1 MQLKSLLG
9 AAPTPGDV
17 GDVEAVSGHI
27 LSCHGW
33 GEGAGKVL
41 QRTGSP
47 PPPVAMRAE
56 AWRGGGG
63 GWAAPGSPWSR
74 RHCGLRPN
82 GHRVLEPQG
91 ALSRGGGQRVGAGVS
106 TWGLAVCGSDKMRP
120 GSVAGWCTQGHGG
133 RGQGARAW
141 AASRS
146 GQGVTASDG
155 RGGVRRAGATWGLGA
170 SGPDALTSDRQI
182 FTRMIRKL

>member
-47 PPPVAMRAE
+47 PPPVAVRAE

-63 GWAAPGSPWSR
+63 A
-74 RHCGLRPN
+74 GLHP
-82 GHRVLEPQG
+82 
-91 ALSRGGGQRVGAGVS
+91 
-106 TWGLAVCGSDKMRP
+106 
-120 GSVAGWCTQGHGG
+120 
-133 RGQGARAW
+133 GAR
-141 AASRS
+141 
-146 GQGVTASDG
+146 GVGVTVGFVPTATACWSP
-155 RGGVRRAGATWGLGA
+155 RGH
-170 SGPDALTSDRQI
+170 
-182 FTRMIRKL
+182 

>member
-1 MQLKSLLG
+1 MLG
-9 AAPTPGDV
+9 TLRPCLDTFCRVMAGERVQGRSSSGQAAPHPQWPCVQKPG
-17 GDVEAVSGHI
+17 
-27 LSCHGW
+27 
-33 GEGAGKVL
+33 GAGGGLGCTREPVESASL
-41 QRTGSP
+41 WASSQRP
-47 PPPVAMRAE
+47 LRA
-56 AWRGGGG
+56 G
-63 GWAAPGSPWSR
+63 APGGTES
-74 RHCGLRPN
+74 
-82 GHRVLEPQG
+82 
-91 ALSRGGGQRVGAGVS
+91 GGVQRVGAGVS

-155 RGGVRRAGATWGLGA
+155 RGGVRRAGATWDLGA